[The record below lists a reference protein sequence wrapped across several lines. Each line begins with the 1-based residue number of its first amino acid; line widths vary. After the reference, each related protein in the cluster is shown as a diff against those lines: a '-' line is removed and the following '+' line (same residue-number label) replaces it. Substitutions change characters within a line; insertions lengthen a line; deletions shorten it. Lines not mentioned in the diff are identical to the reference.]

1 MRGGKGRIKK
11 AGDKIRRK
19 GERVGERRNKKEGMI
34 RKRGMTGGGRERK
47 E

>member
-1 MRGGKGRIKK
+1 MRKGKGRIKK

-19 GERVGERRNKKEGMI
+19 GERAGERRNKKEGMI
-34 RKRGMTGGGRERK
+34 RKKGMTGGRERK